1 MSTLV
6 KDDQWVWVVIQNP
19 GGNEQFLG
27 QEDKERGISFIP
39 TFLEKEEAEQG
50 LTLMA
55 REEGRKYEVHAILF
69 EDLSE
74 RAAEHGLM
82 LFVVNAKGKV
92 LEKIETR
99 KTIH

>member
-1 MSTLV
+1 MSKLL

-27 QEDKERGISFIP
+27 QQDEEKGVSFIP
-39 TFLEKEEAEQG
+39 TFVGKEEAEQG

-55 REEGRKYEVHAILF
+55 REAGRKYEVQAILF

-82 LFVVNAKGKV
+82 LFVVDAKGEV

-99 KTIH
+99 KTVH

>member
-1 MSTLV
+1 MSKLI

-27 QEDKERGISFIP
+27 QKDEEKGISFIP

-50 LTLMA
+50 LTLMT
-55 REEGRKYEVHAILF
+55 REKGSKYEVHGILF

-74 RAAEHGLM
+74 RASENGFM
-82 LFVVNAKGKV
+82 LFVVNGKGEV
-92 LEKIETR
+92 LEKIEA
-99 KTIH
+99 HQQA